1 MNTGLSPKT
10 LQALESVFK
19 QFDAIDKVVLYGSRA
34 LGTHRPGS
42 DIDLALFGNNVTPDL
57 IASIAI
63 LIDDL
68 LLPYTLD
75 LTAYALIDNDPLREH
90 IDRVGIEL
98 FRLLTH
104 SPL

>member
-1 MNTGLSPKT
+1 MDTGLSPKT
-10 LQALESVFK
+10 IHALEGVFK

-34 LGTHRPGS
+34 LGTHKPGS
-42 DIDLALFGNNVTPDL
+42 DIDLALFGKNVTPDL

-75 LTAYALIDNDPLREH
+75 LTAYDLIDNFALREH

-98 FRLLTH
+98 FQ
-104 SPL
+104 

>member
-1 MNTGLSPKT
+1 MDTGLSPKT
-10 LQALESVFK
+10 IHALEGVFK

-34 LGTHRPGS
+34 LGTHKPGS
-42 DIDLALFGNNVTPDL
+42 DIDLALFGSEVTPDL

-75 LTAYALIDNDPLREH
+75 LTAYALIDNDVLREH

-98 FRLLTH
+98 FQ
-104 SPL
+104 

>member
-1 MNTGLSPKT
+1 MNTGLPPKT
-10 LQALESVFK
+10 IQALESVFK

-42 DIDLALFGNNVTPDL
+42 DIDLALFGSEVTPDL

-68 LLPYTLD
+68 LLPYTSISLPMPT
-75 LTAYALIDNDPLREH
+75 LTMMLYVSMLIA
-90 IDRVGIEL
+90 
-98 FRLLTH
+98 
-104 SPL
+104 

>member
-1 MNTGLSPKT
+1 MNTGLNPKT
-10 LQALESVFK
+10 IQSLESVFK
-19 QFDAIDKVVLYGSRA
+19 QFDTIDKVVLYGSRA
-34 LGTHRPGS
+34 LGTHKPGS
-42 DIDLALFGNNVTPDL
+42 DIDLALFGKNVTPDL

-75 LTAYALIDNDPLREH
+75 LTAYDLIDNLALREH

-98 FRLLTH
+98 FQ
-104 SPL
+104 

>member
-10 LQALESVFK
+10 IHALESVFK
-19 QFDAIDKVVLYGSRA
+19 KFNAIDKVVLYGSRA
-34 LGTHRPGS
+34 LGTHKPGS

-68 LLPYTLD
+68 LLPYTFD
-75 LTAYALIDNDPLREH
+75 LTAYALIDNDALREH
-90 IDRVGIEL
+90 IDRLGIEL
-98 FRLLTH
+98 FR
-104 SPL
+104 

>member
-1 MNTGLSPKT
+1 MDTGLSPKT
-10 LQALESVFK
+10 IHALEGVFK
-19 QFDAIDKVVLYGSRA
+19 QFDAIGKVVLYGSRA
-34 LGTHRPGS
+34 LGTHKPGS
-42 DIDLALFGNNVTPDL
+42 DIDLALFGSEITPDL

-75 LTAYALIDNDPLREH
+75 LTAYALIGNDALREH

-98 FRLLTH
+98 FQ
-104 SPL
+104 

>member
-1 MNTGLSPKT
+1 MDNGLPYKT
-10 LQALESVFK
+10 IQALESVFK
-19 QFDAIDKVVLYGSRA
+19 QFDAINKVVLYGSRA

-42 DIDLALFGNNVTPDL
+42 DIDLALFGSEITPDL

-75 LTAYALIDNDPLREH
+75 LTAYAYIDNDALREH
-90 IDRVGIEL
+90 VDRVGIEL
-98 FRLLTH
+98 YR
-104 SPL
+104 

>member
-1 MNTGLSPKT
+1 MDKGLPYKT
-10 LQALESVFK
+10 IQALESVFK
-19 QFDAIDKVVLYGSRA
+19 QFDAINKVVLYGSRA

-42 DIDLALFGNNVTPDL
+42 DIDLALFGSEITPDL

-75 LTAYALIDNDPLREH
+75 LTAYALIDNDALREH

-98 FRLLTH
+98 FQ
-104 SPL
+104 

>member
-10 LQALESVFK
+10 IHALESVFK

-34 LGTHRPGS
+34 LGTHKPGS
-42 DIDLALFGNNVTPDL
+42 DIDLALLGNKVTPDL
-57 IASIAI
+57 IASVAI

-75 LTAYALIDNDPLREH
+75 LTAYALINNDSLREH

-98 FRLLTH
+98 FR
-104 SPL
+104 

>member
-1 MNTGLSPKT
+1 MDTGLSPKT
-10 LQALESVFK
+10 IHALERVFK

-34 LGTHRPGS
+34 LGTHKPGS
-42 DIDLALFGNNVTPDL
+42 DIDLALFGSEITPDL

-75 LTAYALIDNDPLREH
+75 LTAYALIDNDALREH

-98 FRLLTH
+98 FQ
-104 SPL
+104 

>member
-1 MNTGLSPKT
+1 MDTGLSPKT
-10 LQALESVFK
+10 IHALEGVFK
-19 QFDAIDKVVLYGSRA
+19 QFDAIHKVVLYGSRA
-34 LGTHRPGS
+34 LGTYKPGS
-42 DIDLALFGNNVTPDL
+42 DIDLALFGKNVTPDL

-75 LTAYALIDNDPLREH
+75 LTAYDLIDNLALREH

-98 FRLLTH
+98 FQ
-104 SPL
+104 

>member
-1 MNTGLSPKT
+1 MDTGLPPKT
-10 LQALESVFK
+10 IQALESVFK
-19 QFDAIDKVVLYGSRA
+19 QFTAIDRVVLYGSRA

-42 DIDLALFGNNVTPDL
+42 DIDLALFGNEVTPDL
-57 IASIAI
+57 IATISI

-75 LTAYALIDNDPLREH
+75 LTAYAYIDNDSLREH

-98 FRLLTH
+98 FR
-104 SPL
+104 

>member
-19 QFDAIDKVVLYGSRA
+19 QFDDIDKVVLYGSRA
-34 LGTHRPGS
+34 LGTNRPGS

-98 FRLLTH
+98 FR
-104 SPL
+104 

>member
-1 MNTGLSPKT
+1 MDTGLPPKT
-10 LQALESVFK
+10 IQALESVFK

-42 DIDLALFGNNVTPDL
+42 DIDLALFGSEVTPDL
-57 IASIAI
+57 IASIAL

-75 LTAYALIDNDPLREH
+75 LTAYAYIDNDALREH
-90 IDRVGIEL
+90 VDCVGIEL
-98 FRLLTH
+98 FR
-104 SPL
+104 

>member
-1 MNTGLSPKT
+1 MDTGLSPKT
-10 LQALESVFK
+10 IHALEGVFK

-34 LGTHRPGS
+34 LGTHKPGS
-42 DIDLALFGNNVTPDL
+42 DIDLALFGSEITPDL
-57 IASIAI
+57 TASIAI

-75 LTAYALIDNDPLREH
+75 LTAYALIDNDALREH

-98 FRLLTH
+98 FQ
-104 SPL
+104 

>member
-1 MNTGLSPKT
+1 MNTGLNLKT
-10 LQALESVFK
+10 IQALESVFQK
-19 QFDAIDKVVLYGSRA
+19 FDAIEKVVLYGSRA
-34 LGTHRPGS
+34 LGTHQSGS
-42 DIDLALFGNNVTPDL
+42 DIDLALFGKNVTPDL

-75 LTAYALIDNDPLREH
+75 LTAYHSIDNDALREH

-98 FRLLTH
+98 FR
-104 SPL
+104 

>member
-1 MNTGLSPKT
+1 MDTGLSPKT
-10 LQALESVFK
+10 IHALEGVFK

-34 LGTHRPGS
+34 LGTHKPGS
-42 DIDLALFGNNVTPDL
+42 DIDLALFGKNVTPDL

-75 LTAYALIDNDPLREH
+75 LTAYDLIDNLALREH

-98 FRLLTH
+98 FQ
-104 SPL
+104 

>member
-1 MNTGLSPKT
+1 MDTGLSPKT
-10 LQALESVFK
+10 IHALEGVFK

-34 LGTHRPGS
+34 LSTHKPGS
-42 DIDLALFGNNVTPDL
+42 DIDLALFGSEITPDL

-75 LTAYALIDNDPLREH
+75 LTAYALIDNDALREH

-98 FRLLTH
+98 FQ
-104 SPL
+104 

>member
-10 LQALESVFK
+10 IHALESVFK
-19 QFDAIDKVVLYGSRA
+19 QFNAIDKVVLYGSRA
-34 LGTHRPGS
+34 LGTHKPGS
-42 DIDLALFGNNVTPDL
+42 DIDLALLGNNVTPDL
-57 IASIAI
+57 IASVAI

-75 LTAYALIDNDPLREH
+75 LTAYALIDNDSLREH

-98 FRLLTH
+98 FR
-104 SPL
+104 

>member
-1 MNTGLSPKT
+1 MNTGLPPKT
-10 LQALESVFK
+10 IQALESVFK

-42 DIDLALFGNNVTPDL
+42 DIDLALFGSEVTPDL
-57 IASIAI
+57 IASIAS

-75 LTAYALIDNDPLREH
+75 LTAYALIDNDALRDH
-90 IDRVGIEL
+90 VNRVGIEL
-98 FRLLTH
+98 FR
-104 SPL
+104 

>member
-1 MNTGLSPKT
+1 MDTGLSPKT
-10 LQALESVFK
+10 IHALEGVFK

-34 LGTHRPGS
+34 LGTHKPGS
-42 DIDLALFGNNVTPDL
+42 DIDLALFGNEVTPDL

-75 LTAYALIDNDPLREH
+75 LTAYALIDNDALREH

-98 FRLLTH
+98 FQ
-104 SPL
+104 

>member
-10 LQALESVFK
+10 IHALESVFK

-34 LGTHRPGS
+34 LGTYKPGS
-42 DIDLALFGNNVTPDL
+42 DIALALFGNQVTPDL
-57 IASIAI
+57 IATVAI

-75 LTAYALIDNDPLREH
+75 LTAYSSIDNDALREH
-90 IDRVGIEL
+90 IDRVGVEL
-98 FRLLTH
+98 FDR
-104 SPL
+104 

>member
-10 LQALESVFK
+10 IHALESVFK
-19 QFDAIDKVVLYGSRA
+19 QFDSIDKVVLYGSRA
-34 LGTHRPGS
+34 LGTHKPGA
-42 DIDLALFGNNVTPDL
+42 DIDLALLGNNVTLDL
-57 IASIAI
+57 IASVAI

-90 IDRVGIEL
+90 IECVGIEL
-98 FRLLTH
+98 FR
-104 SPL
+104 